1 VLRSVSPE
9 LIRQEIWAHLALH
22 HCLNRIIMRLADG
35 EGLDPDRISFVK
47 VLKHTRR
54 SVVLQAGCSS
64 RQLRQFMERIATKV
78 MRKLD
83 NGLRR
88 LRTADRYTRRP
99 ISQYTMRRKDQV
111 RHPTR
116 RVPEKV
122 ITLTPAILQ

>member
-1 VLRSVSPE
+1 
-9 LIRQEIWAHLALH
+9 
-22 HCLNRIIMRLADG
+22 MRLADG

-54 SVVLQAGCSS
+54 SVVLQTGRSTRC
-64 RQLRQFMERIATKV
+64 LRQFMKRMATKV
-78 MRKLD
+78 ARKPD

-88 LRTADRYTRRP
+88 LREADRYTRHP
-99 ISQYTMRRKDQV
+99 VSQYIVRKKDQV
-111 RHPTR
+111 RRGTR